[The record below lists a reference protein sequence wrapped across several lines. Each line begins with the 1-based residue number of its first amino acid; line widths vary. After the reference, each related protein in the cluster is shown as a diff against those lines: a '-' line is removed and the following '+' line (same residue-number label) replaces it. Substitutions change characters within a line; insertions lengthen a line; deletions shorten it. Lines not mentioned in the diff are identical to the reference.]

1 MNNRNREPANKE
13 IVFLATSSMRK
24 SLGLVLITSILGA
37 SLIIIFSPSNKKD
50 LSAVIIQTLASANA
64 AAFSLF
70 VVHRQKTNGMV
81 GKAFTFLALGFAL
94 YLIAEVVHSYD
105 VVTLGV
111 DNLFLSLPYALW
123 LVGYG
128 TFFFFIF
135 KMYHLLGASQSRI
148 QQILVAIT
156 AIVFFVCVINLALHT
171 ADLSTQEG
179 SAAFLISSAFLGLD
193 IALIVPSA
201 LIILNP
207 VKGPL
212 TPIPWIFSAVL
223 LLTIGDTLFMSTYI
237 IPSMDN
243 LTWLPNLFF
252 ISSYLVATAGLF
264 WYNKFFIFNEKVRDE
279 QYAASLSRK
288 AAEH

>member
-1 MNNRNREPANKE
+1 MNNRNHEPENKE
-13 IVFLATSSMRK
+13 SVFLDTSSNRK
-24 SLGLVLITSILGA
+24 SLVLVLITSILGA
-37 SLIIIFSPSNKKD
+37 SLIIVFSPSNKKD

-64 AAFSLF
+64 AVFSLL
-70 VVHRQKTNGMV
+70 VVHRQKTNGLV

-94 YLIAEVVHSYD
+94 YLIAEVVHSYE
-105 VVTLGV
+105 VITLGI

-123 LVGYG
+123 LVGYS
-128 TFFFFIF
+128 TFLFFII

-156 AIVFFVCVINLALHT
+156 AIVFFVCVISLALQK
-171 ADLSTQEG
+171 ADLSTQEDNV
-179 SAAFLISSAFLGLD
+179 AFLIPSAFLGLD

-223 LLTIGDTLFMSTYI
+223 LLTTGDTLFISAYS

-264 WYNKFFIFNEKVRDE
+264 WYNKFFIFKE
-279 QYAASLSRK
+279 
-288 AAEH
+288 

>member
-1 MNNRNREPANKE
+1 MNSRNREPASKE
-13 IVFLATSSMRK
+13 MVFLATSSIRK
-24 SLGLVLITSILGA
+24 SLVLVLTTSILCA
-37 SLIIIFSPSNKKD
+37 SLIIILSPSNTKD

-64 AAFSLF
+64 AAFSLL
-70 VVHRQKTNGMV
+70 VVHRQKTNGLV

-105 VVTLGV
+105 KITLGI
-111 DNLFLSLPYALW
+111 DTLFLSLPYALW

-135 KMYHLLGASQSRI
+135 KMYHLLGASHSRI
-148 QQILVAIT
+148 QQILVALT
-156 AIVFFVCVINLALHT
+156 AMVFFVCVIILALQT
-171 ADLSTQEG
+171 AELSTQQG
-179 SAAFLISSAFLGLD
+179 TAGFLIPSAFLGLD
-193 IALIVPSA
+193 IALVVPSA

-223 LLTIGDTLFMSTYI
+223 LLTIGDTLFIYTYSV
-237 IPSMDN
+237 PTTHN
-243 LTWLPNLFF
+243 LTWMPNLFF

-279 QYAASLSRK
+279 QYPSSSRRK
-288 AAEH
+288 AAWQ